1 MTASDSSG
9 IYREIAEV
17 IGVEATLL
25 LHQHFKGQ
33 QITLPQKLFTRDYI
47 VRQVEN
53 TQERSNLKMITSE
66 FGYTERRLRQILK
79 ECGSGALK
87 IT

>member
-1 MTASDSSG
+1 MTASDFSG
-9 IYREIAEV
+9 IYREIAEI

-25 LHQHFKGQ
+25 WHQHF
-33 QITLPQKLFTRDYI
+33 
-47 VRQVEN
+47 
-53 TQERSNLKMITSE
+53 TQERSNLKMIASE

>member
-1 MTASDSSG
+1 MTSSDFSG

-17 IGVEATLL
+17 IGIETTLL

-47 VRQVEN
+47 VRQIEN
-53 TQERSNLKMITSE
+53 TQDHSNIKMVASE

-79 ECGSGALK
+79 ERGSGALK

>member
-1 MTASDSSG
+1 MTASDFSG

-47 VRQVEN
+47 VRQIEN
-53 TQERSNLKMITSE
+53 TQERSNLKMIASE